1 MAKSDGSRPPLSSD
15 GESDLSRIADERSP
29 SQAAVSSPLFT
40 STPEN
45 SQAEQQQAERDRP
58 NPALASKRT
67 ESNNTESRNTGSN
80 QPESTRGEVRA
91 VEARQNSDDTDWAY
105 VNVTQSEPESISNAL
120 TRTPPTIQLADGTLA
135 VASVG
140 GLKQLVEHLNRERI
154 KVRELMSSLGFA
166 LRSFNNLNQI
176 LELIPLVSSRIADA
190 SGAALVLF
198 EGAEGIK
205 ISRMY
210 CSEGGDC
217 SRIKQ
222 ALDRAVQSVAAD
234 LAETASSQSSNE
246 APKTAYSPD
255 VPASTSLKL
264 ADSFEQLL
272 DERVGLN
279 LGRSVQLF
287 GTSLLSRNV
296 IRGRLYVFSYQ
307 PDYGW
312 DAERQKLIRLVA
324 DQTAVAI
331 ENDTLNSEL
340 RYRSRIAQEIAI
352 GSEIQQRLQPQRC
365 PAIAGLDIAARSQ
378 SASPVGGDYYDFIQV
393 PLATD
398 TLSAEDKT
406 PPELGAHHRWGIAI
420 GDVMGKGVP
429 AGLLM
434 MATRGVLR
442 AEVLHNREPA
452 QILQHLNRV
461 THSDMENS
469 RRFVS
474 LFYSDYCP
482 NRRLLRYSNAA
493 HNPSLWWQAATGTVS
508 TLDTDGMLIGV
519 DSESQYC
526 QSQVQLNPGD
536 VVLYYTDGVTEAV
549 NPKGDRFEE
558 TGLVRALQASAAECY
573 NAQDILDRLFEQVE
587 HFRQGL
593 EGIQFRDDMTVV
605 VLKVESDSTPPN
617 FDMSG

>member
-1 MAKSDGSRPPLSSD
+1 MAKSDGSRSSLSSD
-15 GESDLSRIADERSP
+15 GGSDLSRTPGECSP
-29 SQAAVSSPLFT
+29 SQAAVSSPSSNPT
-40 STPEN
+40 SSN
-45 SQAEQQQAERDRP
+45 SQAVDRQVERDLP
-58 NPALASKRT
+58 NQAIDSRRYESKNA
-67 ESNNTESRNTGSN
+67 ESSE
-80 QPESTRGEVRA
+80 PESTLGDSGA
-91 VEARQNSDDTDWAY
+91 VEPRQDVDDTDWAY
-105 VNVTQSEPESISNAL
+105 VDLAQSEPESISSAL
-120 TRTPPTIQLADGTLA
+120 ARTPPIIQLADGTQT

-140 GLKQLVEHLNRERI
+140 ALKQLVGHLNRERI

-205 ISRMY
+205 IARMY

-217 SRIKQ
+217 SRIKL
-222 ALDRAVQSVAAD
+222 ALERAVQSVAAD
-234 LAETASSQSSNE
+234 LSESAPSQPANE
-246 APKTAYSPD
+246 APKTAYSTD
-255 VPASTSLKL
+255 APASTSLKL

-272 DERVGLN
+272 DERVGVN
-279 LGRSVQLF
+279 LGPTVQLF

-296 IRGRLYVFSYQ
+296 IRGRLYVFSHQ
-307 PDYGW
+307 PDYVW

-331 ENDTLNSEL
+331 ENDNLNSEL
-340 RYRSRIAQEIAI
+340 RYRSRIAREIAI

-365 PAIAGLDIAARSQ
+365 PAISGLDIAARSQ

-398 TLSAEDKT
+398 ILSADIKSSEQG
-406 PPELGAHHRWGIAI
+406 PYHRWGIAI

-461 THSDMENS
+461 THNDMENS

-482 NRRLLRYSNAA
+482 STRQLRYSNAA

-519 DSESQYC
+519 DSESQYS
-526 QSQVQLNPGD
+526 QAQVQLDSGD

-549 NPKGDRFEE
+549 NPRGDRFEE
-558 TGLVRALQASAAECY
+558 TGLVRALQASAAGCY
-573 NAQDILDRLFEQVE
+573 GAQEILDRLFEQVE
-587 HFRQGL
+587 QFRQGL
-593 EGIQFRDDMTVV
+593 DGVQFRDDMTVV
-605 VLKVESDSTPPN
+605 VLKVESGSASSDFSMP
-617 FDMSG
+617 D

>member
-1 MAKSDGSRPPLSSD
+1 MDSRATDSKDTDSNARDAQLD
-15 GESDLSRIADERSP
+15 RTDAGTVDLG
-29 SQAAVSSPLFT
+29 Q
-40 STPEN
+40 
-45 SQAEQQQAERDRP
+45 
-58 NPALASKRT
+58 
-67 ESNNTESRNTGSN
+67 
-80 QPESTRGEVRA
+80 
-91 VEARQNSDDTDWAY
+91 EADDTGWAY
-105 VNVTQSEPESISNAL
+105 VGLTQSEPESISNAL
-120 TRTPPTIQLADGTLA
+120 ARNPPTIQLADGTFA

-140 GLKQLVEHLNRERI
+140 ALKQLVEHLNRERI
-154 KVRELMSSLGFA
+154 KVQELMGSLSFA
-166 LRSFNNLNQI
+166 LRSFNNVNQI

-198 EGAEGIK
+198 EGTGAIK

-210 CSEGGDC
+210 CSDGGDC
-217 SRIKQ
+217 SRIQQ
-222 ALDRAVQSVAAD
+222 ALELAVQSVASELSD
-234 LAETASSQSSNE
+234 S
-246 APKTAYSPD
+246 APNNPSGEVPQKTAYSTD
-255 VPASTSLKL
+255 VPASTSMKL
-264 ADSFEQLL
+264 ADSFERLL

-279 LGRSVQLF
+279 LGQNVQLF

-296 IRGRLYVFSYQ
+296 IRGRLYVFSHRPEYV
-307 PDYGW
+307 W

-331 ENDTLNSEL
+331 ENDSLNSEL

-365 PAIAGLDIAARSQ
+365 PTIAGLDIAARSQ

-393 PLATD
+393 PL
-398 TLSAEDKT
+398 SADAVSLE
-406 PPELGAHHRWGIAI
+406 PSPHHRWGIAI

-461 THSDMENS
+461 THNDMENS

-482 NRRLLRYSNAA
+482 DTRQLRYSNAA
-493 HNPSLWWQAATGTVS
+493 HNPCLWWRSATGTVS
-508 TLDTDGMLIGV
+508 ALDTDGMLIGV
-519 DSESQYC
+519 DSESQYG
-526 QSQVQLNPGD
+526 QNQVQLDPGD

-558 TGLVRALQASAAECY
+558 VGLVRALQASAAVCDS
-573 NAQDILDRLFEQVE
+573 AQDILDRLFDRVEQ
-587 HFRQGL
+587 FRQGL

-605 VLKVESDSTPPN
+605 VIKVASDPVVSDSVQ
-617 FDMSG
+617 SGDPSIS

>member
-1 MAKSDGSRPPLSSD
+1 MSKSDGYRHSHSSNSEGGSSRFLQGQSESAQSARETEGPL
-15 GESDLSRIADERSP
+15 
-29 SQAAVSSPLFT
+29 VSSSEPN
-40 STPEN
+40 N
-45 SQAEQQQAERDRP
+45 SRSDIPPDIAPDDAEWGDVD
-58 NPALASKRT
+58 L
-67 ESNNTESRNTGSN
+67 
-80 QPESTRGEVRA
+80 
-91 VEARQNSDDTDWAY
+91 
-105 VNVTQSEPESISNAL
+105 TQVEPESISSAL
-120 TRTPPTIQLADGTLA
+120 ARTQPSLQLGTGTIE

-140 GLKQLVEHLNRERI
+140 ALRQLVEHLNRERI
-154 KVRELMSSLGFA
+154 KVQELMSSLSFA
-166 LRSFNNLNQI
+166 LRSFNNVNQI

-198 EGAEGIK
+198 EGTGDIK
-205 ISRMY
+205 ISRMF

-222 ALDRAVQSVAAD
+222 ALERAVESVIS
-234 LAETASSQSSNE
+234 EFEASPGGQPPRDM
-246 APKTAYSPD
+246 AKTAAYSTDAPTS
-255 VPASTSLKL
+255 PSLKL

-272 DERVGLN
+272 DERVGVN
-279 LGRSVQLF
+279 LGGEVQLF

-296 IRGRLYVFSYQ
+296 IRGRLYVFSHQ
-307 PDYGW
+307 PDYMW
-312 DAERQKLIRLVA
+312 NAERQKLIRLVA
-324 DQTAVAI
+324 DQTAVAL
-331 ENDTLNSEL
+331 ENDSLSLEL

-365 PAIAGLDIAARSQ
+365 PTISGLEIAARSE
-378 SASPVGGDYYDFIQV
+378 SASPVGGDYYDFVRV
-393 PLATD
+393 PV
-398 TLSAEDKT
+398 SAE
-406 PPELGAHHRWGIAI
+406 ELPTDGVPADNDSSSTEQHQLCRWGIAI

-452 QILQHLNRV
+452 QILRHLNRV

-474 LFYSDYCP
+474 LFYSDFCP
-482 NRRLLRYSNAA
+482 VTRQLRYSNAA
-493 HNPSLWWQAATGTVS
+493 HNPCLWWQAATETVS

-519 DSESQYC
+519 DSESQYG
-526 QSQVQLNPGD
+526 QNQVTLNSGD

-558 TGLVRALQASAAECY
+558 AGLVRALKGAAS
-573 NAQDILDRLFEQVE
+573 NGDGAQDILDRLFEQVRQ
-587 HFRQGL
+587 FRQGL

-605 VLKVESDSTPPN
+605 VIKVCPTAE
-617 FDMSG
+617 